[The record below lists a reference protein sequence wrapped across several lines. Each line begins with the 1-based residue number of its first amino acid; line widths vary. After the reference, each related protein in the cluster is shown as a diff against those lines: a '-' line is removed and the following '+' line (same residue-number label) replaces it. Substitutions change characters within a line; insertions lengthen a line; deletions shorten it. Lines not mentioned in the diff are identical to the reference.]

1 MLSVRLDSAGPMRFK
16 EPPSV
21 LPPSDQAGLE
31 IAPRSRNTLHG
42 RMRARN
48 GTSIKMFRRRLTTS
62 STTDQFCTAG
72 LAASMRLRLS
82 CSCSW
87 SGELADN
94 ERNGSA
100 KAVSFSCLSN
110 NRQIA
115 QYQRCR
121 VSGAAGANAYTP
133 TPHEWN
139 RNSQSDYKTT
149 K

>member
-1 MLSVRLDSAGPMRFK
+1 MV
-16 EPPSV
+16 
-21 LPPSDQAGLE
+21 
-31 IAPRSRNTLHG
+31 
-42 RMRARN
+42 
-48 GTSIKMFRRRLTTS
+48 RRRLATS
-62 STTDQFCTAG
+62 STTDQFFTAG

-94 ERNGSA
+94 ERNGPA

-121 VSGAAGANAYTP
+121 VSGAAGANAYTSI
-133 TPHEWN
+133 PHEWN